1 MECGKF
7 FRGLFADAGDLTLL
21 WDETYLLVKHGRFS
35 RSDVLEM
42 DRMERSH
49 HLKRL
54 QEELEAESDAYHE
67 ATKNFKS

>member
-1 MECGKF
+1 M
-7 FRGLFADAGDLTLL
+7 L